1 MAEKIQIRSSF
12 PEVPY
17 LKSEIINKF
26 GNIIVKTADR
36 LEFKINSLI
45 LVSVSQLFKN
55 FLKNIDDDIQE
66 VVILSEF
73 DSSDLKIFREFIME
87 GYLPKNAKSSKIEK
101 IFQSFGIDLNRIIN
115 GNNFFS
121 HSNNENIF
129 DVEDIMKKIEEED
142 LLEVTPEI
150 NNTIFNQKNLTVEL
164 LDQVKKE
171 NSYCN
176 QCDIQFC
183 NQYSLENH
191 ISSIHPYLE
200 FDQDNVEEID
210 VFDELFKADYE
221 KILSKTQN
229 SFGEIIDNVEIDNTD
244 KFRKNSQNYD
254 FWEPDNQIQGKEN
267 ENSVNIRKRKEKKLG
282 EEFETF
288 MNFDDEI
295 FENQSKIQ
303 IKDDDQPYKPDE
315 EDENSM
321 NHEMVETKSNTSNS
335 QITGLR
341 NDRKRLIGYKE
352 LSKFKEELKNNFDVK
367 IPPPDFTL
375 EDFKNF
381 VFPKPL
387 EELEVIPSILAEY
400 KCVIPSPGNPQCGVC
415 GVFGLNTYPNIKY
428 HHVKHHA
435 IHYACPIDDCG

>member
-1 MAEKIQIRSSF
+1 MLFFQMLPIEEDNPWNVESLYDLQFFNCPSPFCIYKNSSKQEF
-12 PEVPY
+12 VNHAFYFHPESEQY
-17 LKSEIINKF
+17 LRNLK
-26 GNIIVKTADR
+26 DY
-36 LEFKINSLI
+36 SLI
-45 LVSVSQLFKN
+45 DV
-55 FLKNIDDDIQE
+55 DIPLE
-66 VVILSEF
+66 ETKV
-73 DSSDLKIFREFIME
+73 D
-87 GYLPKNAKSSKIEK
+87 
-101 IFQSFGIDLNRIIN
+101 
-115 GNNFFS
+115 
-121 HSNNENIF
+121 SNNQQLGSTTTNES
-129 DVEDIMKKIEEED
+129 DIIKTESDDTKLSNKKSAE
-142 LLEVTPEI
+142 LLVP
-150 NNTIFNQKNLTVEL
+150 VEL

-176 QCDIQFC
+176 QCDVQFC
-183 NQYSLENH
+183 NEYSLENH
-191 ISSIHPYLE
+191 LSSIHPYLE
-200 FDQDNVEEID
+200 VHQDNVEEID
-210 VFDELFKADYE
+210 VFDELFEADYE

-244 KFRKNSQNYD
+244 KFRKISQNYD

-267 ENSVNIRKRKEKKLG
+267 ENSVNIGKRKEKKLG

-321 NHEMVETKSNTSNS
+321 NHEMVETKSNTSSS

-352 LSKFKEELKNNFDVK
+352 LCKFKEELKNNFDVK

-400 KCVIPSPGNPQCGVC
+400 KYVIPSPGNPQCGVC